1 MVDNHEPIDR
11 NDVGAVLLILL
22 FIALALFA

>member
-1 MVDNHEPIDR
+1 VVDREPLDR
-11 NDVGAVLLILL
+11 NDVGAAVLIIL

>member
-1 MVDNHEPIDR
+1 VVDREPIDR
-11 NDVGAVLLILL
+11 NDVGAAVLIIL